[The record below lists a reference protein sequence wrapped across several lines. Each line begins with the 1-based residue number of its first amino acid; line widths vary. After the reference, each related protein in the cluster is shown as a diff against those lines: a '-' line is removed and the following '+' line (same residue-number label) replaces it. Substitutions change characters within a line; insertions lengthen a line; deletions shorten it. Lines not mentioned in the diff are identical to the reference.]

1 MQPQLFLKKFLLL
14 GQVLAEHFIINKF
27 KLPTKHKMK
36 LIREEIESV
45 EFIVENRN
53 GKKSLYIEGVFLQGD
68 IKNRNG
74 RMYPMETLR
83 REVARYNENHVQAG
97 RALGELG
104 HPDGPTVNLDRVSHK
119 ITSLRE
125 SGSNFIGKAKILN
138 TPMGKI
144 AESLIG
150 EGVKLGVSSR
160 GIGSLK
166 LTREGINVVG
176 EDFMLATAA
185 DIVADPSAP
194 DAFVS
199 GIMEGKEWVWD
210 GGILREKYATKT
222 YARINTL
229 VDQKKLDEQKLD
241 LFNDFLNNL

>member
-1 MQPQLFLKKFLLL
+1 
-14 GQVLAEHFIINKF
+14 
-27 KLPTKHKMK
+27 MK
-36 LIREEIESV
+36 LIREEVENV
-45 EFIVENRN
+45 EFLVEQKN
-53 GKKSLYIEGVFLQGD
+53 GKKSMYIEGVFLQGN

-83 REVARYNENHVQAG
+83 REVGRYNENHVTPG

-104 HPDGPTVNLDRVSHK
+104 HPEGPTVNLDRVSHK
-119 ITSLRE
+119 IVSLKE

-144 AESLIG
+144 ASSLID

-166 LTREGINVVG
+166 PTREGVNVVG
-176 EDFMLATAA
+176 DDFMLATAA

-194 DAFVS
+194 DAFVE
-199 GIMEGKEWVWD
+199 GIMEGKDWVWD
-210 GGILREKYATKT
+210 GGILRERFATKT
-222 YARINTL
+222 YKTINTL
-229 VDQKKLDEQKLD
+229 VDQKALDEKKLD
-241 LFNDFLNNL
+241 LFNNFLSNL

>member
-1 MQPQLFLKKFLLL
+1 
-14 GQVLAEHFIINKF
+14 
-27 KLPTKHKMK
+27 MK
-36 LIREEIESV
+36 LITEEISSV
-45 EFIVENRN
+45 KFITE
-53 GKKSLYIEGVFLQGD
+53 GKGAKKKLYIEGVFLQGE

-74 RMYPMETLR
+74 RMYPVTTLAK
-83 REVARYNENHVQAG
+83 EVGRYNESFVNKG

-119 ITSLRE
+119 IVRLE
-125 SGSNFIGKAKILN
+125 QKGNNFIGKAQLLE

-144 AESLIG
+144 AKSLIS
-150 EGVKLGVSSR
+150 EGVTLGVSSR
-160 GIGSLK
+160 GVGSI
-166 LTREGINVVG
+166 REDRSGCKVVG

-210 GGILREKYATKT
+210 GGVLREQHAQTIKDK
-222 YARINTL
+222 INSLGGTGRL
-229 VDQKKLDEQKLD
+229 EEHKLN
-241 LFNDFLNNL
+241 LFNDFLSNL

>member
-1 MQPQLFLKKFLLL
+1 
-14 GQVLAEHFIINKF
+14 
-27 KLPTKHKMK
+27 MK

-45 EFIVENRN
+45 EFLVEQKN
-53 GKKSLYIEGVFLQGD
+53 GKKSMYIEGVFLQGN

-83 REVARYNENHVQAG
+83 REVSRYNENHVVSG

-119 ITSLRE
+119 ITSLRQE
-125 SGSNFIGKAKILN
+125 GNNFIGKAQILS
-138 TPMGKI
+138 TPMGNI
-144 AESLIG
+144 AKSLLG

-160 GIGSLK
+160 GVGSLNK
-166 LTREGINVVG
+166 CSEGYSVVG
-176 EDFMLATAA
+176 EDFTLATAA

-194 DAFVS
+194 DAFVN

-210 GGILREKYATKT
+210 GDVLRERYAQKT
-222 YARINTL
+222 YKRINTL
-229 VDQKKLDEQKLD
+229 VDQKRLDEQKLN
-241 LFNDFLNNL
+241 LFNDFLSNL